1 MALLTEM
8 ATRVPVSVVQTVL
21 RNSEVCVCYPRLV
34 EAAILLETVE
44 VAELKPT
51 LDAFAEGPSHSPS
64 TIDDQELE
72 YYE

>member
-1 MALLTEM
+1 M
-8 ATRVPVSVVQTVL
+8 ATRVPVSVVRTVL
-21 RNSEVCVCYPRLV
+21 RNSGVCVYNSRLV

-64 TIDDQELE
+64 TIDDQEFE